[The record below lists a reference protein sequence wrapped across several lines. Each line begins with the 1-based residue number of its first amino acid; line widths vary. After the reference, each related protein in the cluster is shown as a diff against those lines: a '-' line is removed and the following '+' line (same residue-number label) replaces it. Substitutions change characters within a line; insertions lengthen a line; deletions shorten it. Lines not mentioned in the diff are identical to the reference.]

1 MHSFSD
7 SLYSIIFYV
16 KFVLL
21 LYRNQELSKK
31 EDDFDLDLDLDLED
45 EIANLNHDD
54 SHEGYNEDDLLLELD
69 EMIND

>member
-1 MHSFSD
+1 M
-7 SLYSIIFYV
+7 
-16 KFVLL
+16 L